1 MKSME
6 YAIEAK
12 GLTKAYKSEG
22 GTVLAV
28 DHLDLTVERGS
39 VFGLLGPNGAGKTT
53 LIMML
58 TGLSLPTSGSAKV
71 LGYDVVKESVKIR
84 KNVGILP
91 EGFGFYDHLTAEQN
105 LHYIAALNDIP
116 KEERRKRVGDVLAA
130 VGLQEV
136 KDRKLGGFSRGMK
149 QRLGIAQALMKNP
162 ELLIFDEPTAGV
174 DPEGARAFKDL
185 VIRLSKEGKTVMLST
200 HLLFEVGPL
209 CDTVAIINR
218 GRFVVQGNVRELVG
232 KLMAEEGYR
241 IRVGGAGDLGAFA
254 NGLMDLKGV
263 KEIRLEGGYVLVRAD
278 SDIRVEV
285 GKLASKCGVEVS
297 TLDLMEPSLEDLF
310 IKYYKIEGMAHP
322 HNDRAANS
330 EGIVNG

>member
-1 MKSME
+1 MD
-6 YAIEAK
+6 YAIEANS
-12 GLTKAYKSEG
+12 LTKTYKAEG
-22 GTVLAV
+22 NTVLAV
-28 DHLDLTVERGS
+28 DHLDLKVERGS

-58 TGLSLPTSGSAKV
+58 TGLSLPASGSAKV
-71 LGYDVVKESVKIR
+71 LGYDIVKESVKIR
-84 KNVGILP
+84 RNVGILP
-91 EGFGFYDHLTAEQN
+91 EGFGFYDYLTAQQN
-105 LHYIAALNDIP
+105 LNYVAALNDIP
-116 KEERRKRVGDVLAA
+116 KEERGKRVEDALTI

-185 VIRLSKEGKTVMLST
+185 VLRLSKDGKTVMLST

-209 CDTVAIINR
+209 CDTVAIINH
-218 GRFVVQGNVRELVG
+218 GRFVVQGNVKELVR

-241 IRVGGAGDLGAFA
+241 IRVGGTGNLGAFT
-254 NGLMDLKGV
+254 NGLMDLKSV
-263 KEIRLEGGYVLVRAD
+263 KEVKLEGGYVLVRAV

-297 TLDLMEPSLEDLF
+297 TLDLLEPSLEDLF
-310 IKYYKIEGMAHP
+310 IKYYKIEGIAQT
-322 HNDRAANS
+322 HNDGIVNV

>member
-1 MKSME
+1 
-6 YAIEAK
+6 
-12 GLTKAYKSEG
+12 
-22 GTVLAV
+22 
-28 DHLDLTVERGS
+28 
-39 VFGLLGPNGAGKTT
+39 
-53 LIMML
+53 MML

-71 LGYDVVKESVKIR
+71 LGYDIVKESVKIR
-84 KNVGILP
+84 RNVGILP
-91 EGFGFYDHLTAEQN
+91 EGFGFYDHLTAQQN
-105 LHYIAALNDIP
+105 LNYVAALNDIP
-116 KEERRKRVGDVLAA
+116 KEERGKRVEEALNI

-185 VIRLSKEGKTVMLST
+185 VLRLSKDGKTVMLST

-209 CDTVAIINR
+209 CDTVAIINH
-218 GRFVVQGNVRELVG
+218 GKFVVQGNVKELVG
-232 KLMAEEGYR
+232 KLMVEEGYR
-241 IRVGGAGDLGAFA
+241 IRVGGTGNFGAFT
-254 NGLMDLKGV
+254 NGLMDLKNV
-263 KEIRLEGGYVLVRAD
+263 KEVKLEGGYILVRAV

-297 TLDLMEPSLEDLF
+297 TLDLLEPSLEDLF
-310 IKYYKIEGMAHP
+310 IKYYKIEGIP
-322 HNDRAANS
+322 HTHN